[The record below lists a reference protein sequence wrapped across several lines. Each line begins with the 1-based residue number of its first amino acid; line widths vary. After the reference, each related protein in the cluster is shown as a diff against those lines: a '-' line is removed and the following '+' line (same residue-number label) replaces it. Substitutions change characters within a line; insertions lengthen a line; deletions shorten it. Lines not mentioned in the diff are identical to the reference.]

1 MHLQAFNSNTALL
14 GFSMLFQIE
23 AIIAIGDD
31 DVRGTVIVGAD
42 SAHEA
47 EEAARRR
54 IPSTKSVAVLRELKH
69 SLLKMRDVPGR
80 PAAAVVS

>member
-1 MHLQAFNSNTALL
+1 
-14 GFSMLFQIE
+14 MLFQIE
-23 AIIAIGDD
+23 AIIATDDD

-54 IPSTKSVAVLRELKH
+54 IPGTKSVTVVRELKH
-69 SLLKMRDVPGR
+69 SLLKMHDAPGR
-80 PAAAVVS
+80 PAAMVAG

>member
-1 MHLQAFNSNTALL
+1 
-14 GFSMLFQIE
+14 MLFQIE

-54 IPSTKSVAVLRELKH
+54 IPGTKSVAVLRELKH